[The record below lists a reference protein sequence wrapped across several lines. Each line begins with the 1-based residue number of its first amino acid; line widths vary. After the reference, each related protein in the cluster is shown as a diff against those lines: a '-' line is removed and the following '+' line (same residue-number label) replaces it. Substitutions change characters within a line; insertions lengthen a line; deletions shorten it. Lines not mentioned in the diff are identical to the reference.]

1 MAGVLTDKPQGRT
14 VAQLPRPIPEML
26 KLHDLWVR
34 TTGREGEVCDLSDV
48 DLRGGPSLDG
58 MHLTGLVARNT
69 VFYGVSM
76 RGVSLQGARL
86 QGADLRGC
94 RMDGADLRGA
104 NLSGARL
111 NFADLRDAD
120 ASPLM
125 LPGNRPYPTI
135 LDNASL
141 RRADLRGAKLSQAN
155 LTGADL
161 TEAQLYDTDLEG
173 AVTQG
178 AKMPATAAAP
188 RDELSRSG
196 RRVLRELD
204 LAINA
209 IWRLGQNMV
218 VGWSH
223 EGSTVFLCVV
233 PTLKV
238 FEAAATV
245 PQVFQGQRHMPST
258 PFQNLCKDLQ
268 ARPNRVSLPLQVG
281 DGREELSPAIID
293 NLIRRYSVTR
303 TPHRAVMLFD
313 IVGFSL
319 ASSIE
324 QVAQL
329 NSLEYSING
338 ATKRLRQVGTELE
351 LARSTV
357 GDGFYVWNRSTGLQA
372 DIATYIALILI
383 LADNAR
389 ARREVQSGFVP
400 LLRACFTIGPHYSY
414 HQVEGTSPRGFEYIV
429 GEVTITLAR
438 LISKAL
444 TNQMIVG
451 AFRRPLDNVPGRELD
466 TPMFM
471 TQAAAAMAKLGPG
484 DGRLSA
490 DRASL
495 VPDRRRAEGR
505 ALRCRRL
512 QDQGQT
518 RPSARV
524 LQCQC
529 RPGRRS
535 RHAHGAR
542 HEARRARPVRGGAF
556 PLRPD
561 RRADGE
567 DVRADARDRT
577 GGIAVS
583 RSAEA
588 AARTGPCPT
597 WRAWPPHKTPPIQPA
612 GRDRRSHRSAP
623 RRSRQHSIRPPP
635 AQPPAPPPA
644 NWPCSSPAARCRA
657 ARDRRHP
664 RTAPSS
670 RFCTWATGRATAARR
685 SR

>member
-1 MAGVLTDKPQGRT
+1 MTSY
-14 VAQLPRPIPEML
+14 
-26 KLHDLWVR
+26 
-34 TTGREGEVCDLSDV
+34 REAVGES
-48 DLRGGPSLDG
+48 
-58 MHLTGLVARNT
+58 
-69 VFYGVSM
+69 
-76 RGVSLQGARL
+76 
-86 QGADLRGC
+86 
-94 RMDGADLRGA
+94 
-104 NLSGARL
+104 
-111 NFADLRDAD
+111 
-120 ASPLM
+120 
-125 LPGNRPYPTI
+125 
-135 LDNASL
+135 
-141 RRADLRGAKLSQAN
+141 
-155 LTGADL
+155 
-161 TEAQLYDTDLEG
+161 
-173 AVTQG
+173 
-178 AKMPATAAAP
+178 
-188 RDELSRSG
+188 
-196 RRVLRELD
+196 LRELD

-233 PTLKV
+233 PTLRV

-268 ARPNRVSLPLQVG
+268 ARPNRVSLPLQIG
-281 DGREELSPAIID
+281 DGRDELSPAIID

-471 TQAAAAMAKLGPG
+471 TQAAAAMAKLSGLEMG
-484 DGRLSA
+484 DYPLTELRSYLTGAELK
-490 DRASL
+490 
-495 VPDRRRAEGR
+495 EGR
-505 ALRCRRL
+505 YGVEGFKIKDKHGLLHECFNANVVLVDEAGTRTELGMKRGEL
-512 QDQGQT
+512 DQF
-518 RPSARV
+518 
-524 LQCQC
+524 
-529 RPGRRS
+529 
-535 RHAHGAR
+535 
-542 HEARRARPVRGGAF
+542 EAERFRYD
-556 PLRPD
+556 L
-561 RRADGE
+561 
-567 DVRADARDRT
+567 T
-577 GGIAVS
+577 
-583 RSAEA
+583 AEQMVKMFA
-588 AARTGPCPT
+588 QMRETA
-597 WRAWPPHKTPPIQPA
+597 PA
-612 GRDRRSHRSAP
+612 G
-623 RRSRQHSIRPPP
+623 
-635 AQPPAPPPA
+635 
-644 NWPCSSPAARCRA
+644 
-657 ARDRRHP
+657 
-664 RTAPSS
+664 
-670 RFCTWATGRATAARR
+670 
-685 SR
+685 